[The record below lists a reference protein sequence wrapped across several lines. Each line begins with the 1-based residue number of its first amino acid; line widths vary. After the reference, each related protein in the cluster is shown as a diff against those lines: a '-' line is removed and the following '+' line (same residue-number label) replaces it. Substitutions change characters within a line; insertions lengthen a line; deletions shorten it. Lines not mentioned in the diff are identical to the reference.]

1 MKIVAKLKNKEK
13 LKRIVYFM
21 NFFPIY
27 YLKNVAIMTWP
38 RGDLVFDRRLG
49 GSLTK
54 NKSRVELNF
63 FHRISD
69 VLEVKLKLTQ
79 SNIGKYVHLSY

>member
-27 YLKNVAIMTWP
+27 YLKNVAIMT
-38 RGDLVFDRRLG
+38 
-49 GSLTK
+49 K

-69 VLEVKLKLTQ
+69 VLEIKLKLTQ